1 MSNKVRD
8 ISIKNH
14 TYYFFDEIIN
24 INNFDSN
31 NIKLNEKSYKDI
43 LIYYIGYV
51 TMKDLKYV
59 IINSV
64 NILYLIFS
72 KVNLY
77 FEEINKN
84 KYLALVL
91 TNENKEKI

>member
-31 NIKLNEKSYKDI
+31 NIK
-43 LIYYIGYV
+43 
-51 TMKDLKYV
+51 
-59 IINSV
+59 
-64 NILYLIFS
+64 
-72 KVNLY
+72 
-77 FEEINKN
+77 
-84 KYLALVL
+84 
-91 TNENKEKI
+91 